1 MFVSIIVIVMMLKF
15 VLVLLFVAGLQVSS
29 FRWLKPNKT
38 RSSIIVK
45 SYVDDNYEYYEN
57 EYHRKKVDENMKVLM
72 DLSDEPIYTLI
83 WYDCLEC
90 KQLLDIMKQENK
102 KSIYINGSY
111 YFYDTDENVRITPTR
126 KKNET
131 NFY

>member
-1 MFVSIIVIVMMLKF
+1 M
-15 VLVLLFVAGLQVSS
+15 
-29 FRWLKPNKT
+29 KT
-38 RSSIIVK
+38 GV
-45 SYVDDNYEYYEN
+45 YEDDYESYEN

-111 YFYDTDENVRITPTR
+111 YFYDTDENVRINKPL
-126 KKNET
+126 
-131 NFY
+131 FYKEEEFISDDLFDIYAEIMGL